1 MKYDPTQHG
10 RNSGTLTVEVR
21 ASAPDQPGS
30 AEVGAH
36 CASLNNGLRK
46 FREFI
51 DQVEQKYANQ
61 HLAPERRDGT

>member
-21 ASAPDQPGS
+21 ASVPDQPGS
-30 AEVGAH
+30 AEVGPY
-36 CASLNNGLRK
+36 CASLNAGLRK

-51 DQVEQKYANQ
+51 DQVERKYPNQ